1 MIKIDTKIRHVTKP
15 GDNIF
20 SDLGFNPDEAQAQQR
35 FDETAAL
42 KQQLMVAVSDWI
54 DENHL
59 KQDEAAVILKV
70 TRPRV
75 SDVVNQKVN
84 KFTIDATCTIDA
96 VGRVSAKRVT
106 RQCGDRIVGLRLQPQ
121 SNRPRSQE
129 RQHLR

>member
-20 SDLGFNPDEAQAQQR
+20 SDLGFNPDEAHAHEAQAQQR

-54 DENHL
+54 DENDL

-84 KFTIDATCTIDA
+84 KFTIDALVDMLA
-96 VGRVSAKRVT
+96 
-106 RQCGDRIVGLRLQPQ
+106 RIGKPVRLAIG
-121 SNRPRSQE
+121 
-129 RQHLR
+129 